1 MAESAKESG
10 DLIAAS
16 NEQEQLE
23 MLIRHI
29 RKVQDACWELTK
41 KLLKKGDNVFARRLI
56 ASSMSHDVSKFYG
69 KEYDNLIKAESP
81 ELLKYAVEHHQQ
93 TNKHHPEYWDGAENM
108 PKLAIAEMVCD
119 WYARSN
125 EFGTDLR
132 KWIKEDA
139 LTKYCISPQGKVYKV
154 IKEFVDLL
162 LEPAFKQMKNS
173 IGP

>member
-1 MAESAKESG
+1 MAENKNEKPV
-10 DLIAAS
+10 DIQTVS

-41 KLLKKGDNVFARRLI
+41 KLLKRGETIAARRLM

-69 KEYDNLIKAESP
+69 IEYDSLIASESP
-81 ELLKYAVEHHQQ
+81 QLLKYAVGHHQQ
-93 TNKHHPEYWDGAENM
+93 TNKHHPEHWDGAENM
-108 PKLAIAEMVCD
+108 PRLAIAEMVCD
-119 WYARSN
+119 WYARST

-132 KWIKEDA
+132 KWIKEEA
-139 LTKYCISPQGKVYKV
+139 LAKYNISPQGKVYKV

-162 LEPAFKQMKNS
+162 LEPAFKQIKE
-173 IGP
+173 

>member
-1 MAESAKESG
+1 MVDNDNLKPDIRTVS
-10 DLIAAS
+10 D
-16 NEQEQLE
+16 EQEQLE

-41 KLLKKGDNVFARRLI
+41 KLLKKGDIIFARRLI

-69 KEYDNLIKAESP
+69 VEWDNLVQSDTP
-81 ELLKYAVEHHQQ
+81 ELLKYAVGHHQQ
-93 TNKHHPEYWDGAENM
+93 TNKHHPEYWPGGVDGM
-108 PKLAIAEMVCD
+108 PRLAMAEMVCD

-132 KWIKEDA
+132 KWIKDEA
-139 LTKYCISPQGKVYKV
+139 LAKYNVSPQGKVYKV

-162 LEPAFKQMKNS
+162 LEPAFKQIKD
-173 IGP
+173 